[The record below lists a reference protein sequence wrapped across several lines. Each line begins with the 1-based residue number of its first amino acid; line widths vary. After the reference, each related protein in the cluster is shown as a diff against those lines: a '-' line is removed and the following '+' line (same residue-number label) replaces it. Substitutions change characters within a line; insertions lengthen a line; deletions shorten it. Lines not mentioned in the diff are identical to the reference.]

1 MQNKLLK
8 LEKYF
13 ETESYDDF
21 YAIGKDL
28 VFWVDW
34 REYDDAIVDFIEECL
49 ETGSLAAKIEDRPNE
64 ELELF
69 VSYQGKIHQ
78 RIIVDLD
85 DTIIWLNELLQ
96 PTYEIRFCK
105 VSKGSDT
112 LAFVPLT
119 NEQWQA
125 LQGRYGEELISKHF
139 EVITKNSKFF
149 NKKHKKTALN
159 F

>member
-13 ETESYDDF
+13 ETESYNDF

-34 REYDDAIVDFIEECL
+34 REYDDAVVDFIEDCL
-49 ETGSLAAKIEDRPNE
+49 QTGTLAAKIEDRPNE

-69 VSYQGKIHQ
+69 VSYKGKVYQ
-78 RIIVDLD
+78 RIIVDLN
-85 DTIIWLNELLQ
+85 DTIIWLNEILQ

-105 VSKGSDT
+105 ISKGSDT

-119 NEQWQA
+119 SEQWQA
-125 LQGRYGEELISKHF
+125 LQGRYGEELIAKHF
-139 EVITKNSKFF
+139 EILTKESKFF
-149 NKKHKKTALN
+149 NKKHKKAL
-159 F
+159 